1 MITSPLFCLPLLL
14 LWNSNI
20 NEVEANRLPLLIAL
34 CYCNAEDIWGFS
46 DYLNHSKAFF
56 MI

>member
-46 DYLNHSKAFF
+46 DYLNHSKTFF